1 MLVQR
6 PTTCSQSVFPIN
18 IRNIPLHETRLDN
31 LLNEKE
37 NVERE
42 FNAFQREV
50 KHSSL
55 ADTAKEIRVLKKV
68 IKNLEV
74 TEENYF
80 SEKENLLH

>member
-1 MLVQR
+1 MISILVHL
-6 PTTCSQSVFPIN
+6 TTEVLLFYQ
-18 IRNIPLHETRLDN
+18 LRLDN

-42 FNAFQREV
+42 FNTFQREV

-74 TEENYF
+74 N
-80 SEKENLLH
+80 SLI

>member
-1 MLVQR
+1 MISILVHLNTEVLLFYQ
-6 PTTCSQSVFPIN
+6 
-18 IRNIPLHETRLDN
+18 LRLDN

-42 FNAFQREV
+42 FNTFQREV

-74 TEENYF
+74 N
-80 SEKENLLH
+80 SLI

>member
-1 MLVQR
+1 L
-6 PTTCSQSVFPIN
+6 
-18 IRNIPLHETRLDN
+18 EN

-42 FNAFQREV
+42 YNTFQREV

-74 TEENYF
+74 M
-80 SEKENLLH
+80 SLI

>member
-1 MLVQR
+1 MKRFSL
-6 PTTCSQSVFPIN
+6 
-18 IRNIPLHETRLDN
+18 LRLDN

-42 FNAFQREV
+42 YNTFQREV

-74 TEENYF
+74 LTLDHSRNF
-80 SEKENLLH
+80 AWVNSKF